1 MASVG
6 PKFWWSFPHH
16 PLQLTN
22 LAVEVEMPRE
32 QEVDVEQEGGR
43 EMEEAGEMEE
53 VMDAEVALVQE
64 VLGALEVPLE
74 EWAEQVLQVQ
84 MAIVHGM
91 APGDVMGMVEG
102 EEGVA
107 GMEVWDLLDLT
118 TTQRGMDPE
127 EEVGAVDVAEVGVK
141 DLEDLLEELAE

>member
-32 QEVDVEQEGGR
+32 QEVDVEQEEDR
-43 EMEEAGEMEE
+43 EMEEE
-53 VMDAEVALVQE
+53 MDAEVAPVQE
-64 VLGALEVPLE
+64 VLEVLGVLEVPLE